1 MKYKAII
8 FDMDGTIIDTEH
20 IWEHATHTMIKK
32 YSTIH
37 MTPDIERELRF
48 NITGL
53 NHAKACQLLI
63 DMFNMPITLEQIM
76 HEKSGMAHELY
87 AQQARYMHGFEQ
99 FHRAAQAYNL
109 KSAVATN
116 AIHETVLITDQK
128 LNLKQFFGEHLY
140 SISHVNN
147 IGKPSPILYLHAA
160 KQIEIDPTECI
171 AIEDSAHGI
180 TAAQAA
186 GMFCIGLNST
196 RRIEQVQKANLIV
209 NSFSEI
215 NLEQLLHHS

>member
-20 IWEHATHTMIKK
+20 IWEHATHTMITK

-37 MTPDIERELRF
+37 MTPDIEKELRF
-48 NITGL
+48 KITGL
-53 NHAKACQLLI
+53 HHAKACQLLI
-63 DMFNMPITLEQIM
+63 DMFSMPIALEHMM
-76 HEKSGMAHELY
+76 HEKSALAHDLY
-87 AQQARYMHGFEQ
+87 AQQVRYMHGFED
-99 FHRAAQAYNL
+99 FHRVARTYNL

-116 AIHETVLITDQK
+116 AAHETVQITDQK

-147 IGKPSPILYLHAA
+147 VGKPSPLLYLHAA
-160 KQIEIDPTECI
+160 EKIGVDPAECI

-180 TAAQAA
+180 TAAKAA

-196 RRIEQVQKANLIV
+196 RRIEQVQNAHLIV
-209 NSFSEI
+209 NGFSEI
-215 NLEQLLHHS
+215 NLEPLLKN